1 MWIGM
6 KKEKKKSE
14 EKVAVFALVLDLT
27 TETEEVSHGQ
37 SLTYASDHTI
47 SLTQPTHRPPPLQ
60 PDPAMPAAGAAGAGL
75 SPDGPSSSSPPASS
89 STSSPPQPQPGA
101 SKYAIRLFGP
111 KDDHSICKIYVEKA
125 KKGTYA
131 CLSTS
136 LFIFF
141 GQKGCRVSLETCI
154 LISPSPS
161 LSLPPSLPPSP
172 HTAPRVQELLGA
184 ITDLGC
190 PIDLDTMVDCRKCNI
205 AATGGFIAN
214 HQGLKEGEYKPKV
227 VVCEDNLLG
236 SHYVA
241 QTLAHELVHAYD
253 QCRAKV
259 NWRSCYH
266 YACTEIRASTLSGEC
281 DFIEEFDR
289 GNFGMRAQHQECVRR
304 RAELSM
310 MVNESCKDRAKEVI
324 EKVFARCYQDTAPYD
339 KIP

>member
-1 MWIGM
+1 ML
-6 KKEKKKSE
+6 
-14 EKVAVFALVLDLT
+14 FRFFL
-27 TETEEVSHGQ
+27 
-37 SLTYASDHTI
+37 SLF
-47 SLTQPTHRPPPLQ
+47 LCLRWTQPASNPY
-60 PDPAMPAAGAAGAGL
+60 L
-75 SPDGPSSSSPPASS
+75 S
-89 STSSPPQPQPGA
+89 
-101 SKYAIRLFGP
+101 
-111 KDDHSICKIYVEKA
+111 
-125 KKGTYA
+125 
-131 CLSTS
+131 
-136 LFIFF
+136 
-141 GQKGCRVSLETCI
+141 
-154 LISPSPS
+154 
-161 LSLPPSLPPSP
+161 PPSLPPSL
-172 HTAPRVQELLGA
+172 TAPRVQELLGA